1 MIAGTVGLARWVH
14 RYRWPRAPSEL
25 DAAGDGF
32 GCTAGGGSRF
42 PRALT

>member
-1 MIAGTVGLARWVH
+1 MQHAVTTTLARARRVLLT
-14 RYRWPRAPSEL
+14 APSEL

-32 GCTAGGGSRF
+32 GCTASGGSRF